1 MIRHGVIK
9 HENLS
14 SWLTRDSGPKV
25 ITTLLQAHRTLWKTC
40 RAIQTKEI
48 VDLITDKLPDEF
60 EILIDVPSDD
70 EDIDKQVV
78 NTRGNSE
85 NEFDDDNDK
94 GGVLDDNDDKGGGS
108 G

>member
-1 MIRHGVIK
+1 M
-9 HENLS
+9 
-14 SWLTRDSGPKV
+14 
-25 ITTLLQAHRTLWKTC
+25 
-40 RAIQTKEI
+40 
-48 VDLITDKLPDEF
+48 
-60 EILIDVPSDD
+60 
-70 EDIDKQVV
+70 